1 MINIFMETPL
11 LDELASRVKYSTL
24 RRWIISELGE
34 EPIEFSTV
42 NRDQSGIMAEY
53 RKLKMYSD
61 SHATEDGLYY
71 HVMKGN
77 YDKNIKMV
85 VHYIPDENGVATDT
99 IVWMRPSDLEKIVD
113 TPTLVNFLLKEF

>member
-1 MINIFMETPL
+1 METPL

>member
-1 MINIFMETPL
+1 METPL

-24 RRWIISELGE
+24 HRWIISELGE

-42 NRDQSGIMAEY
+42 NPDQSGIMAEY

-71 HVMKGN
+71 HVMKCMN
-77 YDKNIKMV
+77 YDKNIRTI

-99 IVWMRPSDLEKIVD
+99 IVWLRPSDLEKIVD